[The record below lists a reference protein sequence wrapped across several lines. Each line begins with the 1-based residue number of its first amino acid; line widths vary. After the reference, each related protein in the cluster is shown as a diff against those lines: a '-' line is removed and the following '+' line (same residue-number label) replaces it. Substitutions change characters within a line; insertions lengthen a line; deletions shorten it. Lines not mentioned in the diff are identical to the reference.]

1 MNNTHANLT
10 SLFGDIADAI
20 RSKTGSSN
28 SIVADDFPTEISN
41 IETGGGGD
49 LPTGIKGIWYGS
61 YTPSS
66 NIASTTGF
74 TVTHNM
80 GYTPTV
86 VYCWCDTYIPVESTQ
101 SILGI
106 VYNSK
111 FTSVLTGGG
120 VTNQYGFVSFNTASA
135 TSGGTLS
142 GSSYVGTQT
151 TTTSEIK
158 GNSASRYFRSGVKYN
173 ILLIAME

>member
-1 MNNTHANLT
+1 MDNTHANLT
-10 SLFGDIADAI
+10 SLFSDIADEI
-20 RSKTGSSN
+20 RNKTGSLSP
-28 SIVADDFPTEISN
+28 IVADNFPTAISQ

-66 NIASTTGF
+66 NIVSTTGF

-86 VYCWCDTYIPVESTQ
+86 VYCWCDTFIPIESTQ

-111 FTSVLTGGG
+111 FTAILTNAG
-120 VTNQYGFVSFNTASA
+120 VNQYGFVSFNNATA

-142 GSSYVGTQT
+142 SASFVGTQT

-158 GNSASRYFRSGVKYN
+158 GNSSARYFRQGVKYN

>member
-1 MNNTHANLT
+1 MDNTHANLT
-10 SLFGDIADAI
+10 SLFSDIADEI
-20 RSKTGSSN
+20 RNKTGSLSP
-28 SIVADDFPTEISN
+28 IVADNFPTAISQ

-66 NIASTTGF
+66 DISSTTGF

-86 VYCWCDTYIPVESTQ
+86 VYCWCDTYIPVGSTQ

-120 VTNQYGFVSFNTASA
+120 VTNLYGFVSLNNA
-135 TSGGTLS
+135 TTTTGGTLS
-142 GSSYVGTQT
+142 DSSFVGTQT

-158 GNSASRYFRSGVKYN
+158 GNSSARYFRQGVKYN